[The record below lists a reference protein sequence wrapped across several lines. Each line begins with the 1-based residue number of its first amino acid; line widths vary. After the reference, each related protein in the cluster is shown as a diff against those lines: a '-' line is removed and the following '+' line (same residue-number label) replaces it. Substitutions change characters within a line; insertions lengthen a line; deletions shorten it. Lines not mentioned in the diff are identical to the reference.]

1 MTPTYQTN
9 FGDQGNCMQAAIASV
24 LNLPLDN
31 VPDLAND
38 LDTGHPLWHF
48 RAQQML
54 FDVTSY
60 YMIIGSFHPD
70 YTLDYARYSVETDG
84 YYIVIGETNK
94 EQEHANVW
102 NQTGFVFDPVTK
114 GSSNKIVN
122 PFYTVLLR
130 KGNKEWSQKLNPRS
144 SLLTM

>member
-1 MTPTYQTN
+1 
-9 FGDQGNCMQAAIASV
+9 MQAAIASV
-24 LNLPLDN
+24 LNLSLDN
-31 VPDLAND
+31 VPDLANE
-38 LDTGHPLWHF
+38 LDTSHPLWQF
-48 RAQQML
+48 RAQQAL
-54 FDVTSY
+54 FDVTSF

-94 EQEHANVW
+94 EKEHANVW
-102 NQTGFVFDPVTK
+102 NHSGFAFDPYMQ
-114 GSSNKIVN
+114 GSPNKIST

-130 KGNKEWSQKLNPRS
+130 KGNKEWSQKLNQRN

>member
-1 MTPTYQTN
+1 
-9 FGDQGNCMQAAIASV
+9 MQAAIASV

-31 VPDLAND
+31 VPDLANN
-38 LDTGHPLWHF
+38 LDTCHPLWQF
-48 RAQQML
+48 RAQQLL
-54 FDVTSY
+54 FAVTSY

-94 EQEHANVW
+94 KQEHANVW
-102 NQTGFVFDPVTK
+102 NQTGFVFDPVAK
-114 GSSNKIVN
+114 GSPNKIVN

-130 KGNKEWSQKLNPRS
+130 KGNKEWSQKLNQRS